1 MGDLSQQWTRR
12 DWLWLVAATTVGGA
26 ALLRAQGGQR
36 AWGVQ
41 LYTVREQLAKDPL
54 QTLKAIAGVGYKDVE
69 LFGPNTAKIVQLSKE
84 AGLTPVGTHIQA
96 SDVLGDKTP
105 EAVDRF
111 FDGIAKADLKY
122 AVVGYIMPNDRGKDV
137 AAYKRFCEQMNAAGE
152 RAKKAGLVFGYH
164 NHAFEFGKLL
174 PDGPR
179 PIDILIELFDPSL
192 VKFEID
198 VFWVSVTGNDPVEL
212 ITKLGQRVGWV
223 HLKDKAKGTPVKFE
237 ETVEHSAFAEVG
249 SGAIDFP
256 AVLKAAQAA
265 GVQHYLVEQDY
276 TPADPIA
283 SLKKSFDYLSHLT

>member
-1 MGDLSQQWTRR
+1 MKDLSQQFTRR

-41 LYTVREQLAKDPL
+41 LYTVREQLAKEPL
-54 QTLKAIAGVGYKDVE
+54 ETLKAIAGVGYKEVE

-96 SDVLGDKTP
+96 SDVLGGKTP
-105 EAVDRF
+105 DALDAF
-111 FDGIAKADLKY
+111 FDGIAKVDLKY
-122 AVVGYIMPNDRGKDV
+122 AVVGYIMPNDRGKDQ
-137 AAYKRFCEQMNAAGE
+137 AAFKKFGEEMNRAGE
-152 RAKKAGLVFGYH
+152 RAKKAGLTFGYH
-164 NHAFEFGKLL
+164 NHAFEFGKLS
-174 PDGPR
+174 DGTR
-179 PIDILIELFDPSL
+179 PIDTIIETFDPAL

-212 ITKLGQRVGWV
+212 ITKLGNRVGWV

>member
-12 DWLWLVAATTVGGA
+12 DWLWLVVASTLVGG

-41 LYTVREQLAKDPL
+41 LYTVRDQLAKQPL
-54 QTLKAIAGVGYKDVE
+54 ETLKAIAGVGYKEVE
-69 LFGPNTAKIVQLSKE
+69 LFGPNTAKLVQLSKE
-84 AGLTPVGTHIQA
+84 AGLTPVGTHIQTT
-96 SDVLGDKTP
+96 DVLGDKTP
-105 EAVDRF
+105 AALDSF

-122 AVVGYIMPNDRGKDV
+122 AVVGYIMPNDRGKDKE
-137 AAYKRFCEQMNAAGE
+137 AFKKFGEEMNRVGE
-152 RAKKAGLVFGYH
+152 HAKKAGLQFGYH
-164 NHAFEFGKLL
+164 NHAFEFGKLS
-174 PDGPR
+174 DGTR
-179 PIDILIELFDPSL
+179 AIDTIIETFDPAL
-192 VKFEID
+192 VKFEVD

-212 ITKLGQRVGWV
+212 ITKLGKRVGWV

-237 ETVEHSAFAEVG
+237 ETVEKSAFAEVG

-265 GVQHYLVEQDY
+265 GVGHYLVEQDF
-276 TPADPIA
+276 TPGDPIA